1 MARDNT
7 LLLNDVAFLEHNLI
21 RFLAPF
27 RTILTA
33 AAFGTVFFV
42 CAYYSWTDTNVCHT
56 YDLYKNQIMPLY
68 NHQPKK
74 NRIIHEIWWFALL
87 FARIGIKY
95 FVKPNFVSLR
105 FNVYSLFHV
114 VKYECEFNW
123 KQEIQKLGPIIAII
137 NGAYKKLVTSKCHE
151 IAQTLAS
158 WHA

>member
-1 MARDNT
+1 
-7 LLLNDVAFLEHNLI
+7 
-21 RFLAPF
+21 
-27 RTILTA
+27 
-33 AAFGTVFFV
+33 
-42 CAYYSWTDTNVCHT
+42 
-56 YDLYKNQIMPLY
+56 MPLY

-151 IAQTLAS
+151 IAQTASFMTCVSVFFGRCLISMETTNFCCDSADIFEFLWMKITFNKLATCS
-158 WHA
+158 ES